1 MKKYRIKIAPEALSD
16 IREIKYWYDS
26 QKIDLGKTFKD
37 TVIKQINDLTENPQI
52 FAIRYEEIRC
62 MLVRKFP
69 YTVHF
74 ISTKRFP
81 LLKFWQLSALT
92 EIPKSGKKKQIG
104 FNTVTVYTGIFD

>member
-16 IREIKYWYDS
+16 IREITYWYDS

-69 YTVHF
+69 YMVHF
-74 ISTKRFP
+74 YINPKNSIVEILAIISTDRN
-81 LLKFWQLSALT
+81 
-92 EIPKSGKKKQIG
+92 PKIWEEKT
-104 FNTVTVYTGIFD
+104 NRV